1 MKKAKTYIAVIFS
14 ILVLVYVFLTLDWN
28 QVWETIRKVRVSWL
42 LAALTFHLMTY
53 VIRTFRFRYLLD
65 SKPNFLT
72 ILGATNLYG
81 MYLYLMPVKTG
92 EVALPLLYK
101 DHMQIPLTHST
112 AALLAARFLDL
123 VMMALLLPI
132 LLALQWS
139 RLLPYLR
146 LAIVLISL
154 AVVICWVILIR
165 FLKYPDKLVP
175 FVLWFEKARFPVLN
189 RFGEI
194 GNSIFREMRRI
205 YAGNKFWPALLIS
218 AGIWLFVQNTLFSII
233 SSLGFQ
239 VSLVQV
245 VVVSLVMI
253 PFTFV
258 PLQGFANLGTY
269 EVSIVLAFA
278 LYGVAAEDS
287 LNIAVGSH
295 VIYISF
301 SLLLGLSGLV
311 LLKLSKLFHK
321 APG

>member
-1 MKKAKTYIAVIFS
+1 M
-14 ILVLVYVFLTLDWN
+14 
-28 QVWETIRKVRVSWL
+28 VRFSWL
-42 LAALTFHLMTY
+42 LAALIFHLLTY
-53 VIRTFRFRYLLD
+53 VIRTVRFRYLLD
-65 SKPNFLT
+65 SNPDFLS

-101 DHMQIPLTHST
+101 NHMQIPLTHST
-112 AALLAARFLDL
+112 ATLLAARFLDL

-146 LAIVLISL
+146 LVIVLISL
-154 AVVICWVILIR
+154 AVIICWVILIK
-165 FLKYPDKLVP
+165 FLKYPEKLDP
-175 FVLWFEKARFPVLN
+175 LLKRFEKARFKVLN
-189 RFGEI
+189 RLGEI
-194 GNSIFREMRRI
+194 GNSVFQELRRI
-205 YAGNKFWPALLIS
+205 YTGNKFWPALLIS
-218 AGIWLFVQNTLFSII
+218 AGIWFFVQNTLYSII

-245 VVVSLVMI
+245 VVVSLIMI

-278 LYGVAAEDS
+278 LYGVTAEDS

-311 LLKLSKLFHK
+311 LLKLAKLFQK
-321 APG
+321 VPE